1 MRLAIAL
8 SLILGLFI
16 LGCLI
21 AIGWVV
27 RLAESLPAEPVE
39 QPGDEISDG
48 DFCGRIDE
56 GREG

>member
-1 MRLAIAL
+1 MRLLIAL

-21 AIGWVV
+21 AWFRVK
-27 RLAESLPAEPVE
+27 PVE
-39 QPGDEISDG
+39 QSSDDIEDG
-48 DFCGRIDE
+48 DACWSQWEIDE